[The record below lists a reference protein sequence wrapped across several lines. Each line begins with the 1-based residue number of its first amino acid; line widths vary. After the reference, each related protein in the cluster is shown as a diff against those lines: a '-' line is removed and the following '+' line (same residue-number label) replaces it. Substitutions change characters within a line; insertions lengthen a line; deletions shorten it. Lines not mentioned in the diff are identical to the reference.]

1 MVKFCPHDLFVNTR
15 VDLGSCT
22 KIHDEEAK
30 KMFEDAKRCSRKLQY
45 EEDFLRF
52 CMNMINDVDRRIVK
66 GKQRLQLMNNK
77 AENASL
83 GIAAKPTKVQ
93 EAINAMTE
101 KMNKLMKE
109 IEESGIRGD
118 VDQAQGLMKL
128 CDQVKEERDAMI
140 KSQESLGWNAQ
151 ELVAAQEKQMEVCEV
166 CGAFLIIGD
175 VQQRIDDHL
184 CGKQHLGY
192 LQLRKAV
199 EQMNED
205 RRKEREEQRK
215 IREAERRRSAERR
228 ERGRDRDRKRDRYDF
243 KNTTNNRNL

>member
-1 MVKFCPHDLFVNTR
+1 MVKFCPHDLFINTR

-22 KIHDEEAK
+22 KIHDDQAKVMFEEAK
-30 KMFEDAKRCSRKLQY
+30 KCSRKLQY

-77 AENASL
+77 AESAAAAASA
-83 GIAAKPTKVQ
+83 GKPITKTQ

-109 IEESGIRGD
+109 IEESGTRGD

-128 CDQVKEERDAMI
+128 CDQVKEERDAMV

-199 EQMNED
+199 EQLNED
-205 RRKEREEQRK
+205 RRKDREEQRK
-215 IREAERRRSAERR
+215 RREEERRRSVEKRDR
-228 ERGRDRDRKRDRYDF
+228 DRDRDRDRKRDR
-243 KNTTNNRNL
+243 